1 MIIVHNDLLS
11 LLHPVVAGL
20 HFWQVVFSRGG
31 QTGCFVLRDEGKT
44 KLSATIPAATQHI
57 RVLLFL
63 IENCLVKVGRGQ
75 IRVQVH

>member
-1 MIIVHNDLLS
+1 M
-11 LLHPVVAGL
+11 LHPVVAGL
-20 HFWQVVFSRGG
+20 HFWQVVFSGGG

-44 KLSATIPAATQHI
+44 KLGATNPAATQHI

-75 IRVQVH
+75 RPLAI